1 LIQNTKTESS
11 KWVNTNKLSASK
23 FQSQDGFGAFSH
35 SKSQLPQVNK
45 YIQNQEVH
53 HVKKSFIEE
62 YKSILDVFGLEWD
75 EKYIFHDLI

>member
-1 LIQNTKTESS
+1 
-11 KWVNTNKLSASK
+11 
-23 FQSQDGFGAFSH
+23 
-35 SKSQLPQVNK
+35 VNK